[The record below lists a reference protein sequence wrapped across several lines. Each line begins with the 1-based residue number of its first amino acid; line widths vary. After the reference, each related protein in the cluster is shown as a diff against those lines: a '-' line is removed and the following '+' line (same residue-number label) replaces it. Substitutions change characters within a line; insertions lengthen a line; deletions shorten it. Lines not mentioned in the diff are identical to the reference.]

1 MAPSLC
7 KHCVSGS
14 IHEGEPKGKTIDI
27 EGTRVYVAE
36 PTGEYPK
43 DKALLFLTDIF
54 GLDLVNNK
62 VGEILLL
69 LPQSVRN

>member
-7 KHCVSGS
+7 KQCISGS
-14 IHEGEPKGKTIDI
+14 IHEGEPKGRTIDI

-43 DKALLFLTDIF
+43 DKALLYLSDALGIE
-54 GLDLVNNK
+54 LNNNK
-62 VGEILLL
+62 VGC
-69 LPQSVRN
+69 PVWPSNTV